1 LISWEEEKD
10 LTKNKDGGILKK
22 IIKEGEKWENPNY
35 EAKCTFHLKV
45 SGKDGIVYED
55 TSHSG
60 PKQITLG
67 NVEITQGLEKT
78 LESMKKGEKAIVMVK
93 SDYGYGD
100 QGYKDLNIPPN
111 TDLTYEIELI
121 DFEKAKESWQLNKFA
136 EKFEVGV
143 RRKNEGNELFEKQKY
158 SLAIQ
163 KYEKAIDLLKYD
175 SSFTDEEKKQANELK
190 LPCYLNLA
198 ASYLKEQD
206 YKSVIDNSK
215 KALEIDSKNVKGL
228 WRRGVAYMS
237 SGDWDFA
244 KVDFEAAL
252 EIDPENKS
260 VKTSYAQLKKKIAA
274 ADKKDRQRFQNL
286 FQRLAEEEKE
296 ESKSMKIEEVK
307 E

>member
-1 LISWEEEKD
+1 LR
-10 LTKNKDGGILKK
+10 
-22 IIKEGEKWENPNY
+22 
-35 EAKCTFHLKV
+35 
-45 SGKDGIVYED
+45 
-55 TSHSG
+55 
-60 PKQITLG
+60 KQ
-67 NVEITQGLEKT
+67 
-78 LESMKKGEKAIVMVK
+78 
-93 SDYGYGD
+93 
-100 QGYKDLNIPPN
+100 
-111 TDLTYEIELI
+111 
-121 DFEKAKESWQLNKFA
+121 KESWQLNKFS

-175 SSFTDEEKKQANELK
+175 SSFSDEEKKQANELK

-198 ASYLKEQD
+198 ASYLKAQD
-206 YKSVIDNSK
+206 YKLVIENSK

-228 WRRGVAYMS
+228 WRRGIAYMS

-244 KVDFEAAL
+244 KVDFENAL

-286 FQRLAEEEKE
+286 FQRLAEEEKKEKDVKE
-296 ESKSMKIEEVK
+296 EKSEPKPVQIEEVK
-307 E
+307 D